1 MEAQKQRV
9 EFTASELSLFCYQF
23 SVVLKSGIPYLE
35 GIHLLNEEIVEPK
48 FKKAATQITEAVDH
62 GKSLEEAMRE
72 ADAFPSYMLEMIGIA
87 EKTGRLAEVF
97 EKLSAYYA
105 QNDQVRAK
113 VRSALTYPLILVAL
127 MTAVILLLILK
138 ILPVFH
144 EILLSVGGDVPGATQ
159 AILNVSLWLKGAS
172 WGVLG
177 VAVVLLAGILWVVK
191 AKAAQGMRDAFFM
204 SFPVVKRIYRQSVT
218 VRIARALSLLVHS
231 GMDLQLSLERVIP
244 LIGNRQ
250 IEAVMKVAAEKLEA
264 GADIES
270 ALSETG
276 IFPSLFLKMVRVGQK
291 SGELDE
297 TLEKVS
303 DIYEG
308 ELDRSL
314 HNLTASI
321 EPTLVII
328 LSLIVG
334 AIMLLVMLP
343 LIDIMSSIG

>member
-1 MEAQKQRV
+1 
-9 EFTASELSLFCYQF
+9 
-23 SVVLKSGIPYLE
+23 
-35 GIHLLNEEIVEPK
+35 
-48 FKKAATQITEAVDH
+48 
-62 GKSLEEAMRE
+62 
-72 ADAFPSYMLEMIGIA
+72 
-87 EKTGRLAEVF
+87 
-97 EKLSAYYA
+97 
-105 QNDQVRAK
+105 
-113 VRSALTYPLILVAL
+113 
-127 MTAVILLLILK
+127 
-138 ILPVFH
+138 
-144 EILLSVGGDVPGATQ
+144 
-159 AILNVSLWLKGAS
+159 
-172 WGVLG
+172 
-177 VAVVLLAGILWVVK
+177 
-191 AKAAQGMRDAFFM
+191 
-204 SFPVVKRIYRQSVT
+204 
-218 VRIARALSLLVHS
+218 
-231 GMDLQLSLERVIP
+231 MDLQLSLERVIP

-250 IEAVMKVAAEKLEA
+250 IEAVMKVAAEKLEV

>member
-62 GKSLEEAMRE
+62 GKGLEEAMRE

-191 AKAAQGMRDAFFM
+191 AKAAQGMRDAFFV

-250 IEAVMKVAAEKLEA
+250 IEAVMKVAAEKLEV

>member
-1 MEAQKQRV
+1 MEVQKQRV

-62 GKSLEEAMRE
+62 GKGLEEAMRE

-127 MTAVILLLILK
+127 MAAVILLLILK

-172 WGVLG
+172 WSVLG

-250 IEAVMKVAAEKLEA
+250 IEAVMKVAAEKLEV

>member
-62 GKSLEEAMRE
+62 GKGLEEAMRE

>member
-1 MEAQKQRV
+1 
-9 EFTASELSLFCYQF
+9 
-23 SVVLKSGIPYLE
+23 
-35 GIHLLNEEIVEPK
+35 
-48 FKKAATQITEAVDH
+48 
-62 GKSLEEAMRE
+62 
-72 ADAFPSYMLEMIGIA
+72 
-87 EKTGRLAEVF
+87 
-97 EKLSAYYA
+97 
-105 QNDQVRAK
+105 
-113 VRSALTYPLILVAL
+113 VAL

-144 EILLSVGGDVPGATQ
+144 EILSSVGGDVPGATQ

-191 AKAAQGMRDAFFM
+191 AKAAQGMRDAFFV

-250 IEAVMKVAAEKLEA
+250 IEAVMKVAAEKLEV

>member
-62 GKSLEEAMRE
+62 GKGLEEAMRE

-127 MTAVILLLILK
+127 MAAVILLLILK

-172 WGVLG
+172 WSVLG

-250 IEAVMKVAAEKLEA
+250 IEAVMKVAAEKLEV